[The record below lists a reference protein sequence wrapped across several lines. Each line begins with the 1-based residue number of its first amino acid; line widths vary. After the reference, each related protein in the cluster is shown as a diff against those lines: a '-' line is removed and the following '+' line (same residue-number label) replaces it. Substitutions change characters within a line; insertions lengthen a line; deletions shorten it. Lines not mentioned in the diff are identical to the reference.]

1 MLTLAEGTYTVN
13 EKDYMR
19 EDFCG
24 FHDELWKFSLL
35 LDFAVK
41 DGDNNI
47 IEAKLKKFFQHY
59 DKSH

>member
-35 LDFAVK
+35 IDFAS
-41 DGDNNI
+41 
-47 IEAKLKKFFQHY
+47 QRW
-59 DKSH
+59 

>member
-1 MLTLAEGTYTVN
+1 
-13 EKDYMR
+13 MR

-35 LDFAVK
+35 IDFAVK

-47 IEAKLKKFFQHY
+47 IEAKLQKFFQHY